1 MDCKLQEDSEDHVG
15 VEDGGQGA
23 LLGEDLEGLH
33 EGGREG
39 GRKGGREGGGREE
52 GRGGLWLYNCR
63 IHTVMCIRGSQSLGP
78 QRELTNINTHY

>member
-1 MDCKLQEDSEDHVG
+1 MDCKLQEDGEDHVG

-39 GRKGGREGGGREE
+39 GGREGGREGGTMV
-52 GRGGLWLYNCR
+52 
-63 IHTVMCIRGSQSLGP
+63 I
-78 QRELTNINTHY
+78 